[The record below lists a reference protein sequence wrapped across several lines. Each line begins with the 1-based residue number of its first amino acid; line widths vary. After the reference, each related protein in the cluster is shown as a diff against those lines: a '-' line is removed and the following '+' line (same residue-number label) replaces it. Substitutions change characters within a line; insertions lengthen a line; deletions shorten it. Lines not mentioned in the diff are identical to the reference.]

1 MIINGR
7 SHTAEIHNEILI
19 QGYGQIGGGKV
30 ESRFR
35 HQPNRLTARI
45 NVHTRVRNRIF
56 ERHLELQIV
65 DKELLQRRSDSIG
78 TRRSDG

>member
-7 SHTAEIHNEILI
+7 SHTAEIHNEILK
-19 QGYGQIGGGKV
+19 QGYGQISGGKV

-35 HQPNRLTARI
+35 HQANRLTARI
-45 NVHTRVRNRIF
+45 NVHARVRNCIF
-56 ERHLELQIV
+56 ERHFELQII
-65 DKELLQRRSDSIG
+65 DKKLLQSRCDSIG